1 MLKWTS
7 TLTLALTVG
16 LLALLLAYGLPQGW
30 RGSAEAAVVSPA
42 AAVLQDEAAQTIAAY
57 QAREAQMQPQLSRL
71 TETLQQRQ
79 AAYEQQ
85 LAELAARQAALVTG
99 LEQTENQATALAEQI
114 ATLQVARNERL
125 GVYQTQLDQ
134 AQVEYDARYATMA
147 LQLAEA
153 EAKLAEAN
161 AVLGR

>member
-7 TLTLALTVG
+7 TLALTLTVG
-16 LLALLLAYGLPQGW
+16 FLALLLVYGLPQ
-30 RGSAEAAVVSPA
+30 RHQASAEAAVVNPMA
-42 AAVLQDEAAQTIAAY
+42 AAADGEAVEAIAAY

-85 LAELAARQAALVTG
+85 LVELAARQAALVTG
-99 LEQTENQATALAEQI
+99 LEQAENQAAALAEQVT
-114 ATLQVARNERL
+114 TLQVARNQRL
-125 GVYQTQLDQ
+125 GAYQAQLEQ

-147 LQLAEA
+147 QQLAEA
-153 EAKLAEAN
+153 EAKLTEAN